1 MRCSVVILNWNG
13 EQTLRQ
19 FLPSVLQHTQV
30 PDVEI
35 VVADNG
41 STDSSLEYLR
51 TQPVRV
57 IALDKN
63 YGFAGGYNH
72 AIAQVDSEYTVLLN
86 SDVEVTE
93 HWLDAMLEYMDAHP
107 QTLAAQPKV
116 LSWHSK
122 QLFDRGEIPAIRF
135 EHAGAAGGLMD
146 ILGYPYCR
154 GRLMSHVE
162 EDHGQ
167 YDQVTP
173 IFWATGA
180 CLLVRTCIYKGLG
193 GLDARFFA
201 HQEEIDLCWRIWRI
215 KNDEL
220 RIKNCSEELIQNSKF
235 KIVCLPKAT
244 VYHVGGA
251 TLGYENPRKTFLNF
265 RNNLLMLRK
274 NLPLSRLW
282 WVMLV
287 RFFLDYLAALQMLV
301 TGQKANAKA
310 VFEARCAYHKMANG
324 RSQSELKDGAERL
337 MDNGSNS
344 PEGVQYPIA
353 KRPISHSDASNTPY
367 PLPITKRSI
376 VWDFYVRGKRK

>member
-1 MRCSVVILNWNG
+1 MKCSVVILNWNG

-41 STDSSLEYLR
+41 STDGSLDYLR

-57 IALDKN
+57 IALEEN

-72 AIAQVDSEYTVLLN
+72 AIDQVDAKYTVLLN
-86 SDVEVTE
+86 SDVEVTP
-93 HWLDAMLEYMDAHP
+93 HWLDTMLAYMDAHP
-107 QTLAAQPKV
+107 ETVAAQPKV

-122 QLFDRGEIPAIRF
+122 QQFDRGEIKAIRF

-154 GRLMSHVE
+154 GRMMSHVE

-180 CLLVRTCIYKGLG
+180 CLLIRTRAYKELG
-193 GLDARFFA
+193 GLDANFFA
-201 HQEEIDLCWRIWRI
+201 HQEEIDLCWRLH
-215 KNDEL
+215 NS
-220 RIKNCSEELIQNSKF
+220 SEAYYSEASSNSQSERTTAPRAYS
-235 KIVCLPKAT
+235 IACLPEAV
-244 VYHVGGA
+244 VYHVGGG
-251 TLGYENPRKTFLNF
+251 TLGYESPRKTFLNF

-274 NLPLSRLW
+274 NLPISHLW
-282 WVMLV
+282 WVMFV
-287 RFFLDYLAALQMLV
+287 RFFMDYLAALQMLL
-301 TGQKANAKA
+301 TGQFPNAKA
-310 VFEARCAYHKMANG
+310 VFQARCAYQKMKRN
-324 RSQSELKDGAERL
+324 
-337 MDNGSNS
+337 
-344 PEGVQYPIA
+344 YPILHHSA
-353 KRPISHSDASNTPY
+353 QPFTTYKRAV
-367 PLPITKRSI
+367 LPILAHRSI
-376 VWDFYVRGKRK
+376 VFDFYLRKKKH